1 MAMATNLTVIDC
13 LLFCLNLIREKINQ
27 INALLE
33 AQRAEEKKKGEKEP
47 PPPRW
52 SHLSDPGQPE
62 RLESNM
68 F

>member
-1 MAMATNLTVIDC
+1 MPYLK
-13 LLFCLNLIREKINQ
+13 LKGLRK
-27 INALLE
+27 
-33 AQRAEEKKKGEKEP
+33 KKKGEKEP